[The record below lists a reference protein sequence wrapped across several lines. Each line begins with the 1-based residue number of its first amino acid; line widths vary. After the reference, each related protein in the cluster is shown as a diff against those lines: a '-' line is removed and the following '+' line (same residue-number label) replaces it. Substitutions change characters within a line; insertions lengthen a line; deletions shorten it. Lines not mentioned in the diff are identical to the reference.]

1 MDNIIIINPFLFLR
15 IFLVD
20 IDFVADI
27 FEVNFDIKEL
37 TLLIFLSVPKVFL
50 MASIGEIL
58 LIFKYVKKLIISIV
72 SIIHPIARKI
82 TLSGIT
88 KGVTLTSPSN

>member
-1 MDNIIIINPFLFLR
+1 MTIIPPILMDNIIIINPFLFLR

-37 TLLIFLSVPKVFL
+37 TLLIFYQFQKFFL
-50 MASIGEIL
+50 W
-58 LIFKYVKKLIISIV
+58 
-72 SIIHPIARKI
+72 HQ
-82 TLSGIT
+82 
-88 KGVTLTSPSN
+88 